1 MQMKRPF
8 TKQEMKV
15 MDSEWEFEH
24 PGGSFAIEF
33 RADAVNSCA
42 CTPSEHSPERQPR
55 ETSSFAHDTSF
66 AFTAVV
72 CVGFPAQAYWRMN
85 DVESDTP
92 TVYIDWGKYGEYEL
106 KMAPNGESMAGGAKG
121 DPENWRKAERL
132 RGLNEPPKK
141 RARDDGCGGCK
152 KGCDG
157 CGRD

>member
-1 MQMKRPF
+1 
-8 TKQEMKV
+8 

-55 ETSSFAHDTSF
+55 ETSSFAHDTSC

-72 CVGFPAQAYWRMN
+72 CAGFPAQAYWRMN
-85 DVESDTP
+85 DIESDTP

-106 KMAPNGESMAGGAKG
+106 KMAPNGESMAGGLISIQRMFLMQTIRRI
-121 DPENWRKAERL
+121 DHWHISL
-132 RGLNEPPKK
+132 RSTASCCAPLP
-141 RARDDGCGGCK
+141 
-152 KGCDG
+152 
-157 CGRD
+157 